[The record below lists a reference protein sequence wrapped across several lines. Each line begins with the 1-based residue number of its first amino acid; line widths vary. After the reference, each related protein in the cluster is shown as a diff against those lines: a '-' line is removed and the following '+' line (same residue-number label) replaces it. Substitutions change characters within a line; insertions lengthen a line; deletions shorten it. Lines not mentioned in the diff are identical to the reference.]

1 MVTSTKEMDMELT
14 ILMLV
19 GIAFFAGVIGGLVVA
34 ESMELPSE
42 RKDRVRRESREA
54 RKERFRR
61 NVTFTIDKF

>member
-1 MVTSTKEMDMELT
+1 MELT

-54 RKERFRR
+54 RKERFRK
-61 NVTFTIDKF
+61 NVTFTLDKF